1 VERRGGGRSDSVLH
15 LRPFKKN
22 LFGDIS
28 GWVQSTGIVKEA
40 LFFFFFLPTIKENE
54 VGEKEG
60 SSLSA
65 VPRRLPGRLNR

>member
-1 VERRGGGRSDSVLH
+1 MLH
-15 LRPFKKN
+15 LRPLKKKN

-28 GWVQSTGIVKEA
+28 GRVQSTGIVKEA

-54 VGEKEG
+54 VGVGEKEG